1 VEEAF
6 RVAIERHRMI
16 PPGASVL
23 AAVSGGGDSV
33 LMLRL
38 LVRHRATCPFDLRV
52 AHLNHAL
59 RGAESDADEAF
70 VRDLAARHALP
81 FTSARAD
88 LTRAPGGPSS
98 VEERARLAR
107 HAFLESTAAGAGCG
121 RIALGHTLDDQAETI
136 LMWLLRGT
144 GRRGLAGMAPVTPG
158 GLIRPLIGTRRA
170 AVRAHLRS
178 CGEAFRDDAT
188 NEDATRTRNRIRL
201 RLLPLLEA
209 EFEGAIERLAAEAE
223 LLAPEESFL
232 DEAAATLLGGAASVL
247 PPRVGE
253 APTALA
259 RRAVRLAAEASGDP
273 SRRLARHHVD
283 AILDLLRRAAPGQGI
298 DLPGGARAE
307 KGPGGVVIR
316 GPGERSG

>member
-1 VEEAF
+1 
-6 RVAIERHRMI
+6 MI
-16 PPGASVL
+16 SPGASVL

-38 LVRHRATCPFDLRV
+38 LVQHRAACPFELRV

-70 VRDLAARHALP
+70 VRDLAARHGLA

-88 LTRAPGGPSS
+88 LTRTPGGPSS
-98 VEERARLAR
+98 IEERARIAR
-107 HAFLESTAAGAGCG
+107 RAFLKSTAAAAGCD

-144 GRRGLAGMAPVTPG
+144 GRRGLAGMSPATADG
-158 GLIRPLIGTRRA
+158 FIRPLIGVRRA
-170 AVRAHLRS
+170 AVRAHLS
-178 CGEAFRDDAT
+178 ACGEAYRDDAT
-188 NEDATRTRNRIRL
+188 NEDVTRTRNRIRL
-201 RLLPLLEA
+201 RLAPILEA

-223 LLAPEESFL
+223 LLAPEEAFL
-232 DEAAATLLGGAASVL
+232 DEAAATLLAGAASTI

-253 APTALA
+253 APIALA
-259 RRAVRLAAEASGDP
+259 RRAVRLAAEASGNA
-273 SRRLARHHVD
+273 SRRLERDHVD
-283 AILDLLRRAAPGQGI
+283 AILDLLRRAAAGQGI

-307 KGPGGVVIR
+307 KGPAGVVIR
-316 GPGERSG
+316 EPGERSG